1 MICEAICRRCSC
13 WGRPS
18 GIARATA
25 RAFAGSGWTLQ
36 LAGRDIQRLQEVAD
50 DCGGASIFPF
60 DALDPA
66 SRSALWGFCHPARM
80 RCCALWGCSG
90 IRDCACRGP
99 QGGTQVIECNFTG
112 LIPVLLQAAEAFE
125 ARGSGLLIGLSSV
138 AGDRGRASNYAYGSA
153 KAGSRRFFPPAGAA
167 LEFRGSR
174 PDGQTGVRCH
184 RNDRRAASSLLY
196 RSLPELVAR
205 DILRAVRT
213 GRDVLYTPGWWRPLR
228 AVPRPAGVCGEAFEA
243 VGEEGRAGEKRG
255 GETFCR
261 KVSPPLPNPPPSSSQ
276 DCQTPAKPGA

>member
-1 MICEAICRRCSC
+1 MPTMLVLGAT
-13 WGRPS
+13 S

-66 SRSALWGFCHPARM
+66 SRSALWGLLPSCPDAVL
-80 RCCALWGCSG
+80 CAVGLLGDQ
-90 IRDCACRGP
+90 DCACRDP
-99 QGGTQVIECNFTG
+99 KAALQVIECNFTG
-112 LIPVLLQAAEAFE
+112 LVPVLLQAAEAFE

-153 KAGSRRFFPPAGAA
+153 KAGFSAFLSGLRAR
-167 LEFRGSR
+167 LWNS
-174 PDGQTGVRCH
+174 GVRVLTVKPGYVATGMVAGRHLPSCIV
-184 RNDRRAASSLLY
+184 AS
-196 RSLPELVAR
+196 PELVAR

-213 GRDVLYTPGWWRPLR
+213 GRDVLYTPGWWRPLLALYR
-228 AVPRPAGVCGEAFEA
+228 ALPECVA
-243 VGEEGRAGEKRG
+243 KRL
-255 GETFCR
+255 
-261 KVSPPLPNPPPSSSQ
+261 KL
-276 DCQTPAKPGA
+276 